1 MAKKKIVRSLSQLI
15 KTNLSTIWF
24 FIVLLFFAFSVG
36 NIFGI
41 YSKNIKNLYSFF
53 LINLIFIELIS
64 FFYYSRNFEF
74 LKKTILPADQGDRI
88 AGTKDLPKFLIKSLN
103 ILKRGFLIGIFVE
116 AFKVGS

>member
-1 MAKKKIVRSLSQLI
+1 MAKKKIVQSLSKLI

-24 FIVLLFFAFSVG
+24 FIVLLFLAFSVG

-53 LINLIFIELIS
+53 LIHLIFIELIS
-64 FFYYSRNFEF
+64 FFYYSRNFKLE
-74 LKKTILPADQGDRI
+74 KKTLLPTDQ
-88 AGTKDLPKFLIKSLN
+88 KNFLVKSLN